1 MREDGPYWAVVS
13 VEVFLF
19 FALLGCPCVCWIIW
33 LTLTL
38 MSDYLRDCSVMV
50 CWILDSFPWCG
61 NFPCM
66 WDIMWYNSFF
76 ITFPLKRSLM
86 FKNTF
91 GKLFA
96 TNLVAAV
103 RIILLSGK
111 TKFCGLCESFHFSV
125 IQCINCLSWFVLFCG
140 WIHWSPEKL
149 MLHWAGKAYGVHDDV
164 DVFLA
169 EKVWPNVKTC
179 LAFVA
184 FHLPVSKVKSVNLF
198 VIPPRGRERE
208 REREM
213 EREATACLCF
223 WKNKTTEITLNA
235 FPTLEAPF
243 CYL

>member
-50 CWILDSFPWCG
+50 CWILDGFPWCG

-103 RIILLSGK
+103 RIILLSSK

-169 EKVWPNVKTC
+169 EKVWPNVKT
-179 LAFVA
+179 
-184 FHLPVSKVKSVNLF
+184 LPGFCGFSPTCFKSKK
-198 VIPPRGRERE
+198 
-208 REREM
+208 
-213 EREATACLCF
+213 C
-223 WKNKTTEITLNA
+223 
-235 FPTLEAPF
+235 
-243 CYL
+243 